1 MSKIQEIIK
10 SSAMRSAEYPDTVVI
25 SDCSIDAMLKE
36 ESNLLERIQILEQS
50 LSNAKKENSKM
61 CEELEW
67 FKRMDLDA
75 FALWLH
81 NKKYKDES

>member
-1 MSKIQEIIK
+1 MSQIQELLNFN
-10 SSAMRSAEYPDTVVI
+10 AMRSREYPDAVVI
-25 SDCSIDAMLKE
+25 GDCSIDAILRE
-36 ESNLLERIQILEQS
+36 ESNLLERVQTLEAS
-50 LSNAKKENSKM
+50 LSNAQKENSKM
-61 CEELEW
+61 CEELDG